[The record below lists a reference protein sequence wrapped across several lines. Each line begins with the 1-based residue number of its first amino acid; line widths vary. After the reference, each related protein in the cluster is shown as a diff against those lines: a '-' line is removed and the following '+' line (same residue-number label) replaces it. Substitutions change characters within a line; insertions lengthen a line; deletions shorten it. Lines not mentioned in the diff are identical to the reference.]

1 MRVVIIGNGAA
12 GATAAE
18 EIRKADGSCE
28 ITVISDESY
37 PYYSRP
43 RVIEFLTGKVPEE
56 KIFIKKSEWFAE
68 NKIELLLSTVVE
80 KIDTD
85 AKQIKAGGVLIN
97 YDKLIIAA
105 GASSFA
111 PPFPGAKDKGVFTLR
126 TIDDAKNIMQYAKG
140 RKKAVVIGGGL
151 LGIEAANSL
160 KEHGLKVTIV
170 EVFDRL
176 LPRQLDVE
184 TAAILKDKLE
194 NMGLSFILNKQT
206 AAIVENS
213 GKKTV
218 KFADDSVEETDM
230 VLLSAGVR
238 SNLKVIEGTN
248 IDKMLGIKID
258 GFGRTNIDSVYA
270 CGDIAEFNG
279 RVYGIWP
286 AAREQAIAAASHI
299 TGGSAEYKGTV
310 MSVKLKVAGIELASM
325 GDVSGEGTQ
334 AEVKK
339 ENENFK
345 KIFIR
350 DNKVAGA
357 ILIGDTKDYVK
368 IQKMIKEGSNYTDAL

>member
-43 RVIEFLTGKVPEE
+43 RVIEFLTGKVAEE
-56 KIFIKKSEWFAE
+56 KIFIRKSEWYAE

-80 KIDTD
+80 KIDTE
-85 AKQIKAGGVLIN
+85 AKQVKAGGVLIN

-105 GASSFA
+105 GAYSFA

-126 TIDDAKNIMQYAKG
+126 TIDDAKSIMQYAKG

-160 KEHGLKVTIV
+160 KEHGLNVTIV

-176 LPRQLDVE
+176 LPRQLDTE
-184 TAAILKDKLE
+184 TAAILKGKLE
-194 NMGLSFILNKQT
+194 SMGLSFILNKQT
-206 AAIVENS
+206 AAIEDAEG
-213 GKKTV
+213 GKKV
-218 KFADDSVEETDM
+218 KFADDSFEETDM
-230 VLLSAGVR
+230 VLLSAGIR
-238 SNLKVIEGTN
+238 SNLKIIENTPVE
-248 IDKMLGIKID
+248 KMLGIKID

-325 GDVSGEGTQ
+325 GDVSGEGTE
-334 AEVKK
+334 AEIKK

-357 ILIGDTKDYVK
+357 ILIGNTGDYAK
-368 IQKMIKEGSNYTDAL
+368 IQKMIKEGSNYSEAL

>member
-43 RVIEFLTGKVPEE
+43 RVIEFLTGKVAEE
-56 KIFIKKSEWFAE
+56 KIFIRKSEWYAE

-80 KIDTD
+80 KIDTE
-85 AKQIKAGGVLIN
+85 AKQVKAGGVLIN

-105 GASSFA
+105 GAYSFA

-160 KEHGLKVTIV
+160 KEHGLNVTIV

-176 LPRQLDVE
+176 LPRQLDAE
-184 TAAILKDKLE
+184 TAAILKGKLE
-194 NMGLSFILNKQT
+194 SMGLSFILNKQT
-206 AAIVENS
+206 AAIEDAEG
-213 GKKTV
+213 GKKV
-218 KFADDSVEETDM
+218 KFADDSFEETDM
-230 VLLSAGVR
+230 VLLSAGIR
-238 SNLKVIEGTN
+238 SNLKIIENTPVE
-248 IDKMLGIKID
+248 KMLGIKID

-325 GDVSGEGTQ
+325 GVVSGEGTE
-334 AEVKK
+334 AEIKK

-357 ILIGDTKDYVK
+357 ILIGNTKDYAK
-368 IQKMIKEGSNYTDAL
+368 IQKMIKEGSNYSEAL

>member
-43 RVIEFLTGKVPEE
+43 RVIEFLTGKVAEE
-56 KIFIKKSEWFAE
+56 KIFIKKSDWYAE

-80 KIDTD
+80 KIDTQ
-85 AKQIKAGGVLIN
+85 AKQVKAGGVLIN

-111 PPFPGAKDKGVFTLR
+111 PPFPGSKDKGVFTLR
-126 TIDDAKNIMQYAKG
+126 TIDDAKNIMQYAHG

-160 KEHGLKVTIV
+160 KEHGLKVIIV

-176 LPRQLDVE
+176 LPRQLDAQ
-184 TAAILKDKLE
+184 AAGILQKKLE
-194 NMGLSFILNKQT
+194 EMGLSFILSKQT
-206 AAIVENS
+206 AAIEENS

-218 KFADDSVEETDM
+218 KFSDDTSEETDM
-230 VLLSAGVR
+230 VLLSAGIR
-238 SNLKVIEGTN
+238 SNLKIAENTG

-286 AAREQAIAAASHI
+286 AAREQAIAAAAHI
-299 TGGSAEYKGTV
+299 TGKEGEYKGTV

-325 GDVSGEGTQ
+325 GDISGEGTE
-334 AEVKK
+334 AEVKQ

-350 DNKVAGA
+350 NNKVAGA
-357 ILIGDTKDYVK
+357 ILIGNTKDYVK
-368 IQKMIKEGSNYTDAL
+368 IQKMIKEGSNYTEAL

>member
-28 ITVISDESY
+28 ITVISDERY

-43 RVIEFLTGKVPEE
+43 RVIEFLTGKIPEE
-56 KIFIKKSEWFAE
+56 KIFIKKPEWYAE

-80 KIDTD
+80 KIDTA
-85 AKQIKAGGVLIN
+85 AKQVKAGGVMIN
-97 YDKLIIAA
+97 YDKLVIAA

-111 PPFPGAKDKGVFTLR
+111 PPFPGAKGKGVFTLR
-126 TIDDAKNIMQYAKG
+126 TIDDAKGIMQYAKG
-140 RKKAVVIGGGL
+140 RKKAAVIGGGL

-160 KEHGLKVTIV
+160 KEQGLKVIIV

-176 LPRQLDVE
+176 LPRQLDKE
-184 TAAILKDKLE
+184 AAVILQKKLE
-194 NMGLSFILNKQT
+194 EMGLSFILNKQT
-206 AAIVENS
+206 SSIDEDS

-218 KFADDSVEETDM
+218 KFADDSSESADM
-230 VLLSAGVR
+230 VLISAGIR
-238 SNLKVIEGTN
+238 SNLKITEGNN
-248 IDKMLGIKID
+248 IDKMIGIKID

-286 AAREQAIAAASHI
+286 AAREQAQAVASHI
-299 TGGSAEYKGTV
+299 TGGNAEYKGTV

-325 GDVSGEGTQ
+325 GDISGEGTQ
-334 AEVKK
+334 AEVRSD
-339 ENENFK
+339 NGNFK

-350 DNKVAGA
+350 GNKAAGA

-368 IQKMIKEGSNYTDAL
+368 IQKIIKEGGDYSQAL

>member
-1 MRVVIIGNGAA
+1 MRVVIIGSGAA

-68 NKIELLLSTVVE
+68 NKIELLLSTFVE
-80 KIDTD
+80 KIDTA
-85 AKQIKAGGVLIN
+85 AKQVKAGGVMIN

-126 TIDDAKNIMQYAKG
+126 TIDDAKSIMQYAQG

-176 LPRQLDVE
+176 LPRQLDGQ
-184 TAAILKDKLE
+184 TAAILKEKLE
-194 NMGLSFILNKQT
+194 NMGLNFILNKQT
-206 AAIVENS
+206 TAIEDKQ

-218 KFADDSVEETDM
+218 KFADDSFEETDM
-230 VLLSAGVR
+230 VLISAGIR
-238 SNLKVIEGTN
+238 SNLKIIEGTN

-258 GFGRTNIDSVYA
+258 GFGRTNMDSIYA

-299 TGGSAEYKGTV
+299 TGGNAEYKGTV

-325 GDVSGEGTQ
+325 GDISGDGTEV
-334 AEVKK
+334 EVKK

-350 DNKVAGA
+350 DDKVAGA
-357 ILIGDTKDYVK
+357 ILIGNTGDYVK

>member
-43 RVIEFLTGKVPEE
+43 RVIEFLTGKVAEE
-56 KIFIKKSEWFAE
+56 KIFIRKSEWYAE

-80 KIDTD
+80 KIDTE
-85 AKQIKAGGVLIN
+85 AKQVKAGGVLIN

-105 GASSFA
+105 GAYSFA

-160 KEHGLKVTIV
+160 KEHGLNVTIV

-176 LPRQLDVE
+176 LPRQLDTE
-184 TAAILKDKLE
+184 TAAILKGKLE
-194 NMGLSFILNKQT
+194 SMGLSFILDKQT
-206 AAIVENS
+206 AAIEDAEG
-213 GKKTV
+213 GKKV
-218 KFADDSVEETDM
+218 KFADDSFEETDM
-230 VLLSAGVR
+230 VLLSAGIR
-238 SNLKVIEGTN
+238 SNLKIIENTPVE
-248 IDKMLGIKID
+248 KMLGIKID

-325 GDVSGEGTQ
+325 GDVSGEGTE
-334 AEVKK
+334 AEIKK

-357 ILIGDTKDYVK
+357 ILIGNTKDYAK
-368 IQKMIKEGSNYTDAL
+368 IQKMIKEGSNYSEAL